1 MKPYPDTFEAFNAAF
16 HSLEGATVG
25 KDSSP
30 ALKTA
35 LHNLGIA
42 QDMYNEDTSG
52 FNEPLHPSDIAD
64 MISTLEYCQ
73 SKLEG
78 WTVTDVSNADHL
90 GTLELENGE
99 SFEVL
104 NTGSKLVFGGA
115 CNAGFLESGYML
127 RSPFSSLQD
136 DLENLQEDLEAYYR
150 SRGHVSIY
158 VNERM

>member
-1 MKPYPDTFEAFNAAF
+1 MKTFPDTFEAFNAAF
-16 HSLEGATVG
+16 HALEGATVG

-30 ALKTA
+30 ALKYA

-42 QDMYNEDTSG
+42 QDMYNEDASG
-52 FNEPLHPSDIAD
+52 FNESMHPSDIAD

-78 WTVTDVSNADHL
+78 WTVTDVSEADHL

-104 NTGSKLVFGGA
+104 NAGSKLVFGGA

-150 SRGHVSIY
+150 SKGHVSIY
-158 VNERM
+158 VNDRM